1 MYMIRRPKVICADGF
16 TMSVQA
22 SRTHYCNPRS
32 NHGPYDEV
40 EVGFPSDSDPLLMP
54 YIECITDDATQS
66 VFPYVPLAVVESVIN
81 NHGGPHPELM
91 LGVTWSQP
99 GLPHPQDP
107 PCWRLHAIL
116 DCI

>member
-1 MYMIRRPKVICADGF
+1 MFGMIRRPKVVCADGF

-22 SRTHYCNPRS
+22 SATHYCDPRS

-54 YIECITDDATQS
+54 YIERINEDATQS
-66 VFPYVPLAVVESVIN
+66 VFPYVPLSVVESVIH

-99 GLPHPQDP
+99 GLPHPQYQ
-107 PCWRLHAIL
+107 RR
-116 DCI
+116 